1 MTVHQQLSLI
11 IRNLAALMCVHELVP
26 DILVCVVAQVQI
38 CSTDGWCQASLIF
51 PENEHSAVKSSLNF
65 EGLGNCSGT
74 ALEPSTEFLERRL

>member
-1 MTVHQQLSLI
+1 MTAHQQFSSI
-11 IRNLAALMCVHELVP
+11 IRNQAKLMCVPELIP

-51 PENEHSAVKSSLNF
+51 PENEHSAVNSSLKF
-65 EGLGNCSGT
+65 EGLGICSGT